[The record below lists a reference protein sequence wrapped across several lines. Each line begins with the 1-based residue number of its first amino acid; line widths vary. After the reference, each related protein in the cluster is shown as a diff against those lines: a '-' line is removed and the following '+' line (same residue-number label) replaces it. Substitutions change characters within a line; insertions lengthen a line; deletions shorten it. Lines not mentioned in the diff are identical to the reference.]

1 MIGGWSLV
9 SSCLKYHQTTLLRRL
24 HLIDIQPHEFDK
36 LLRHH
41 SIKQLDTLL
50 IDIAQSNLFNC
61 LEVEGVYLAKVK
73 ETNNSSVHDQI

>member
-1 MIGGWSLV
+1 ARVVSLRLTLNDMIGGWSLV

-41 SIKQLDTLL
+41 SIK
-50 IDIAQSNLFNC
+50 
-61 LEVEGVYLAKVK
+61 
-73 ETNNSSVHDQI
+73 